1 MSEVFVHCVREDK
14 SIQQIFS
21 IKGPT
26 LDEFMYHLVSND
38 VCPLKNYICKYVD
51 YIKQLNIYYDNEHHF
66 KVSLETDSQ
75 IEGHI
80 EGFLKIE
87 DVKENV
93 PYLH

>member
-51 YIKQLNIYYDNEHHF
+51 YIKQLNIYYF
-66 KVSLETDSQ
+66 IKQIKRKVFQKVVNHQ
-75 IEGHI
+75 IFCLI
-80 EGFLKIE
+80 WLKKLKFNKIL
-87 DVKENV
+87 KN
-93 PYLH
+93 L